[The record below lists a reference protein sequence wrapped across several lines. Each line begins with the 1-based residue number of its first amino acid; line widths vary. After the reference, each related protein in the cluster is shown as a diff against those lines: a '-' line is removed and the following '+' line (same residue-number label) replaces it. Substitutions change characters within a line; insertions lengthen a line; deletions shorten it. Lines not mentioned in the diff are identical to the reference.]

1 MFLAFLPQGVFV
13 TVSYDANEES
23 DLAGYKI
30 YYGMATGNY
39 GQVIDVGNKIEHTFE
54 VPVSGKYYFAVT
66 AYHFSGN
73 ESDFSDE
80 VSLLVIDV
88 QVSDSLVL
96 DIDVSE
102 IGGMTYIGPGSFD
115 IYGRGRGNDAGFIF
129 RNQGESVRFE
139 FDLELVG
146 KGACIDTNRVFNVG
160 IFQATAEKDK
170 INRVVTPAFVD
181 RVDVL
186 FNFTDDCFKANLSD
200 ANIEIRNLMALPGE
214 DPPFILIAKK
224 GSRLWL
230 K

>member
-1 MFLAFLPQGVFV
+1 MFV
-13 TVSYDANEES
+13 TVSCEAPTHNEDCTLLD
-23 DLAGYKI
+23 DLLGYKI
-30 YYGMATGNY
+30 YYGTSSGSY
-39 GQVIDVGNKIEHTFE
+39 SQVIDVGNKIEHIFE

-66 AYHFSGN
+66 AYDFSGN

-80 VSLLVIDV
+80 VSLVIVDV
-88 QVSDSLVL
+88 PVSDSLVL